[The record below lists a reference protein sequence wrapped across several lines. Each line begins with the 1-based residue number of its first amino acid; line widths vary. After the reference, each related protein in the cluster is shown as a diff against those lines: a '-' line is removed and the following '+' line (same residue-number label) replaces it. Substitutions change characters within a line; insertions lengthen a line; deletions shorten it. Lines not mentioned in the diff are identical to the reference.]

1 MKNVTLNGTEY
12 AIINTAKELTD
23 HITAMIESATMTL
36 EGVHCQDSDFGDW
49 INATLTLSDG
59 STVAYG
65 WWLYAD
71 ANGLN
76 QTDADLIRRYGYAI
90 TAYGWSDIIEGDLNP
105 SADLSA
111 HFERVVA
118 AGGPIELPDGNDC
131 DDASDLL
138 ARMVANADIDDT
150 EAEECWL
157 ADLKEAAGGKVKDA
171 DIGDLLKMLQH

>member
-1 MKNVTLNGTEY
+1 MKNVTLNGPEY

-23 HITAMIESATMTL
+23 HITAMIESATITL

-76 QTDADLIRRYGYAI
+76 QTDADLIQRFGYAI
-90 TAYGWSDIIEGDLNP
+90 TAYGWSDIIEGDINP

-111 HFERVVA
+111 KFERVA
-118 AGGPIELPDGNDC
+118 AGGPIELPDGFDC
-131 DDASDLL
+131 YDASDML

-150 EAEECWL
+150 DAEECWL